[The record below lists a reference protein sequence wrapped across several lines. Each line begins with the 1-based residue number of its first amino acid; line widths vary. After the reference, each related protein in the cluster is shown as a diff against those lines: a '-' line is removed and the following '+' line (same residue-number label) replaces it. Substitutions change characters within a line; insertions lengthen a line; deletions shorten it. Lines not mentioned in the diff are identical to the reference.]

1 MAHFT
6 GQNPS
11 NSELENE
18 KTFQFAVRHY
28 IGIK

>member
-6 GQNPS
+6 GQNPP
-11 NSELENE
+11 NSELENK